1 MGTPAWTK
9 RNRGAARRL
18 TRPARAL
25 AIDLSA
31 LTSITDPHVS
41 TVCGPRTASAG
52 DSAGPCGVISPTSA
66 DRARSQDTGVSRSTG
81 ILRSVFCG

>member
-41 TVCGPRTASAG
+41 TV
-52 DSAGPCGVISPTSA
+52 AGPARRAPVIQRDPVALSRLPARIGRGVKTL
-66 DRARSQDTGVSRSTG
+66 G
-81 ILRSVFCG
+81 